1 MLSAE
6 QLLAALEEKGLLRAQ
21 LLERIRLQLA
31 QSGEPISAAALA
43 KQLIDKGHLQRA
55 QVEPLLEGGGA
66 KPPPLEKKAEPAGSA
81 SLFDEEFPATEPAAT
96 TAKPDAASPAHGK
109 TSKGPSLEPG
119 KSASGVAGGTR
130 RPALDQL
137 PPAGQRPLRPQGGR
151 KRVLYVVL
159 GLAAAMV
166 LIVGIVV
173 VQYSYSG
180 GQEDLKEAEAAY
192 QAGSFAQAA
201 DAYDR
206 FLAKSSR
213 SEDASRARVR
223 RGLCRL
229 HQPIDGRRD
238 WPVAAALAVQVA
250 AEIGP
255 EPALNDARKQFGD
268 LLAAIADGMAERVR
282 KNPNPDAMA
291 ETRRMLDLINRY
303 VPRGQRNRA
312 VVADVEVVLAIA
324 RRRID
329 RPSAIDRAVAA
340 IRLATSQGK
349 PQEVYALRTALGKTY
364 PDVGDDAR
372 LGEAL
377 LAAARAEGESVKKE
391 ERRQAASTVEA
402 AGPVVAAL
410 ALATRQQRA
419 DAPAVPGQVLV
430 AVTHGAAFG
439 IDAATGKPLWR
450 RYVGLGEAAR
460 GELDPWIVT
469 DHPPG
474 GLVLWDSVG
483 QEVLCVDARSGRL
496 RWRHPLGEEAAVR
509 PVVAAGSV
517 LAATRSGLLAILD
530 LASGDAAGAV
540 RLPQPP
546 CVPPVI
552 DAKRHLVF
560 LAGRQQQIYAVSL
573 ADGRCRQVFS
583 LGHASG
589 SISARPVVW
598 GDLLLVAVNDRLWA
612 STLHVLSIGADE
624 SAPLA
629 SRQQIR
635 LRGHVDVGPQCS
647 QGRAVVATDCGA
659 VYLFEVS
666 AGGAGNSLKKISELP
681 AAGAEGVVRF
691 PIFDG
696 DRLWVA
702 DTQLTAYA
710 LGVDGRLTLRRPSQP
725 ANTFQQPLAVS
736 GRVLFHTRRRDGFS
750 GLLVTAVDAGNGKAY
765 WETTIGESPAAGF
778 LVDAQGGTLTAA
790 TTAGALFRIDV
801 ASIKD
806 CSVVDRPLA
815 VWTPEASDVPTAALF
830 ALERGEPV
838 LAGGAQSGEAA
849 VLDLASSAPAFR
861 RLQLPERAT
870 ATPIGFGAGL
880 LVAGATGQVALCEG
894 KTGRMIGDPFQPARS
909 AGTRCCWTAPMR
921 AGKDRFAIVEGH
933 DQRIYLVGVKSGL
946 QPRLFELAR
955 AITAEPIGGPMAIAA
970 GKTLYAADAAG
981 NLAAFTLPGLQRDA
995 VWPLGDRCTW
1005 GPWAVG
1011 DRVLLRSGRQKFWCF
1026 DGDEKRVWQRELP
1039 YGAPGGPPLVVGDH
1053 VLLAFAGGMVCRI
1066 DAASGKEL
1074 SKINT
1079 GQTLASGPVMV
1090 GRRLFVG
1097 TLDGTLLEIKP

>member
-1 MLSAE
+1 VLFVV
-6 QLLAALEEKGLLRAQ
+6 L
-21 LLERIRLQLA
+21 
-31 QSGEPISAAALA
+31 ALA
-43 KQLIDKGHLQRA
+43 
-55 QVEPLLEGGGA
+55 
-66 KPPPLEKKAEPAGSA
+66 
-81 SLFDEEFPATEPAAT
+81 
-96 TAKPDAASPAHGK
+96 
-109 TSKGPSLEPG
+109 
-119 KSASGVAGGTR
+119 VAIVT
-130 RPALDQL
+130 
-137 PPAGQRPLRPQGGR
+137 
-151 KRVLYVVL
+151 
-159 GLAAAMV
+159 
-166 LIVGIVV
+166 IVGIVV
-173 VQYSYSG
+173 VQFSYSR

-201 DAYDR
+201 AAYDR
-206 FLAKSSR
+206 FLAKSPR
-213 SEDASRARVR
+213 SENAGRARVR

-229 HQPIDGRRD
+229 HQPIDGNRD
-238 WPVAAALAVQVA
+238 WPVAAALAAEVA

-282 KNPNPDAMA
+282 KNPDPDAMA
-291 ETRRMLDLINRY
+291 ETRRMLNLIVRY
-303 VPRGQRNRA
+303 VPRAQRNRA

-324 RRRID
+324 QRRID
-329 RPSAIDRAVAA
+329 RPGAIDRAIAA

-349 PQEVYALRTALGKTY
+349 PQEVYALRTALWKTY
-364 PDVGDDAR
+364 PDVGDHAG

-377 LAAARAEGESVKKE
+377 LAAARAEREAVKKE
-391 ERRQAASTVEA
+391 DRRQLASRVEA

-410 ALATRQQRA
+410 ALATRQYQA
-419 DAPAVPGQVLV
+419 DAPAPSGQVLV
-430 AVTHGAAFG
+430 AVVHGAAFA

-450 RYVGLGEAAR
+450 RYVGLGDAAR
-460 GELDPWIVT
+460 GELDPWIAT
-469 DHPPG
+469 DQPSG

-509 PVVAAGSV
+509 PVVAAGNV
-517 LAATRSGLLAILD
+517 LAVTRSGLLAIID

-546 CVPPVI
+546 CAPAVI
-552 DAKRHLVF
+552 DTKRHLAF

-583 LGHASG
+583 LEHAPG
-589 SISARPVVW
+589 SISAPPVVW
-598 GDLLLVAVNDRLWA
+598 GDLLLVAVNDRLWE

-624 SAPLA
+624 SAPLV

-635 LRGHVDVGPQCS
+635 LRGHVDVAPQCS

-681 AAGAEGVVRF
+681 AAGPEGMVRF

-710 LGVDGRLTLRRPSQP
+710 LGLDGRLTLGRRSQP
-725 ANTFQQPLAVS
+725 GSTYQQPLAVS

-750 GLLVTAVDAGNGKAY
+750 GLVVTAVDAVNGKAY
-765 WETTIGESPAAGF
+765 WETSIGASPAAGF

-790 TTAGALFRIDV
+790 TTAGALFHIDV
-801 ASIKD
+801 AGIKD
-806 CSVVDRPLA
+806 SSVVDRPLA
-815 VWTPEASDVPTAALF
+815 VWTPEASGVPTAALF
-830 ALERGEPV
+830 ALERGAPV
-838 LAGGAQSGEAA
+838 LVGGAPNAEAA
-849 VLDLASSAPAFR
+849 VLDPASSPPAFR

-870 ATPIGFGAGL
+870 APPIAFGGGL
-880 LVAGATGQVALCEG
+880 LVAGAAGQVALCDG
-894 KTGRMIGDPFQPARS
+894 KTGRVIGEPFQPPRA
-909 AGTRCCWTAPMR
+909 AGTRCCWTAPIQ

-933 DQRIYLVGVKSGL
+933 DQRLYLVGVKSGL
-946 QPRLFELAR
+946 QPRLVELAR
-955 AITAEPIGGPMAIAA
+955 AIVPEPIVPPMAIAA
-970 GKTLYAADAAG
+970 GKTLYAVDAAG
-981 NLAAFTLPGLQRDA
+981 NLAAFTLQGLQRDA
-995 VWPLGDRCTW
+995 VWPLGNRCTW

-1011 DRVLLRSGRQKFWCF
+1011 DRVLLLSGQQKLWCF
-1026 DGDEKRVWQRELP
+1026 DGDEKRVWQRDLP
-1039 YGAPGGPPLVVGDH
+1039 YGAPEGPPLVVGDQ
-1053 VLLAFAGGMVCRI
+1053 VLLAFAGGMVCHI
-1066 DAASGKEL
+1066 DAASGKES

-1079 GQTLASGPVMV
+1079 GQSLASGPVMV

-1097 TLDGTLLEIKP
+1097 TLDGTLLEIRQ